1 MYLAEPRD
9 GLHWTLVKL
18 MLSHHSGIR
27 EDASE
32 PSLVLV
38 GDLNKSKTYR
48 TAQDSNKLIC
58 NKLKN
63 VLSNNGLMGTKVWET
78 SVGLLIK
85 FL

>member
-1 MYLAEPRD
+1 
-9 GLHWTLVKL
+9 
-18 MLSHHSGIR
+18 MLFHHNGIR

-38 GDLNKSKTYR
+38 GDLTKSKTYR

-63 VLSNNGLMGTKVWET
+63 VQLNNGLMDTKVWVT
-78 SVGLLIK
+78 SIGLLIK
-85 FL
+85 YL